1 MLDINDTTGK
11 GLRIPK
17 MCPANQWS
25 PDGIRCIPKPPK
37 DSGGKLI
44 DTDKRDAKKRAKR
57 LTVIFLLAIFVPY
70 TLGYITHKK

>member
-1 MLDINDTTGK
+1 MLDINDNTGR

-25 PDGIRCIPKPPK
+25 PDGIRCIPKPP
-37 DSGGKLI
+37 SGGKLI

-57 LTVIFLLAIFVPY
+57 FGVILLLAIFVPY